1 MHFGFLSNEL
11 RGKSLLI
18 IEFPNFVVG
27 RNCQI
32 YHSSFCICSFCW
44 IIWYCLNFVANTT
57 FFLAYTKLETLN
69 LMYSVI
75 SRNGSCL
82 HVLDRTSKPNIVRP
96 RPKEPFGLGAKA
108 ERPKLMRCISKTK
121 KASRKAPCWLKK
133 QTFFLS
139 LSLLLWWIGLPT
151 AKILPKT

>member
-1 MHFGFLSNEL
+1 MLKKHIFSFLT
-11 RGKSLLI
+11 
-18 IEFPNFVVG
+18 
-27 RNCQI
+27 
-32 YHSSFCICSFCW
+32 H
-44 IIWYCLNFVANTT
+44 
-57 FFLAYTKLETLN
+57 TKLETLI

-133 QTFFLS
+133 QTFFS
-139 LSLLLWWIGLPT
+139 LFSFDGLVFPRPKFCPKLNET
-151 AKILPKT
+151 LPPLYVQYVFESTVIAFKEAAKDNNHMSDEDV

>member
-1 MHFGFLSNEL
+1 ML
-11 RGKSLLI
+11 KT
-18 IEFPNFVVG
+18 
-27 RNCQI
+27 Q
-32 YHSSFCICSFCW
+32 
-44 IIWYCLNFVANTT
+44 
-57 FFLAYTKLETLN
+57 FFFSHTKLETLI

-133 QTFFLS
+133 QTFFFSLS
-139 LSLLLWWIGLPT
+139 LSSPLMDWSSHGQNFAQNLMKRFPYIYVLLFENIVIAFKA
-151 AKILPKT
+151 AKDNHMSDEDV